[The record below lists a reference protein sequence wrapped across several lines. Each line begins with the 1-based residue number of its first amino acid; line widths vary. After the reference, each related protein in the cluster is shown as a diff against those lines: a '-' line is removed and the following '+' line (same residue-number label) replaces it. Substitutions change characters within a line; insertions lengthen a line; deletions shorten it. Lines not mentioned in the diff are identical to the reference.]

1 MTANQKRAMEV
12 KELLEGGAKLTL
24 TWTWN
29 ISKAYGYEGQN
40 ICNCMFNERKVAQA
54 IGGNYDMLG
63 ATLAEFIDYAY
74 HDELDACGIIL
85 HKNNGID
92 AIVCVLNDLG
102 IHTNYSYNVRRNER
116 YYEVTR

>member
-1 MTANQKRAMEV
+1 MTANQRRAMEV
-12 KELLEGGAKLTL
+12 KELLDSGVSLTL

-40 ICNCMFNERKVAQA
+40 ICNCMFNGRKIAQC
-54 IGGNYDMLG
+54 IGGNYDMMG

-74 HDELDACGIIL
+74 HDELIALGITM
-85 HKNNGID
+85 HRNSGID
-92 AIVCVLNDLG
+92 SVVEVLNSLG
-102 IHTNYSYNVRRNER
+102 IHTNYSYNSRKHER